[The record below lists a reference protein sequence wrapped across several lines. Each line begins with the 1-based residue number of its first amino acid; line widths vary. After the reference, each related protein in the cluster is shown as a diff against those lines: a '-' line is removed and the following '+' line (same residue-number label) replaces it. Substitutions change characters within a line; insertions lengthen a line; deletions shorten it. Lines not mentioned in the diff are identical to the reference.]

1 MKPRSNILDHVL
13 TASTTEALMDA
24 YGEWAEK
31 YDHDLTQAWGYFAP
45 QHAMRQ
51 VQRYAGDAS
60 VRILDAGCG
69 TGLVGQLLYE
79 NGFKTLD
86 GLDFSDGMLAQARK
100 KQIYQ
105 NLYQADMNQPLAM
118 AGGAYDLTTC
128 VGTFTASHVKPEALH
143 ELVRVT
149 RVGGFVVFTVRDT
162 FWAETRFDQTI
173 LALCHSN
180 AVRVHEW
187 RTEPCIDEEAS
198 ECKLLV
204 LEVLSATA
212 TC

>member
-13 TASTTEALMDA
+13 TASSTEALMDA

-60 VRILDAGCG
+60 MRILDAGCG

-79 NGFKTLD
+79 SDFKTLD

-105 NLYQADMNQPLAM
+105 NLY
-118 AGGAYDLTTC
+118 
-128 VGTFTASHVKPEALH
+128 
-143 ELVRVT
+143 
-149 RVGGFVVFTVRDT
+149 
-162 FWAETRFDQTI
+162 
-173 LALCHSN
+173 
-180 AVRVHEW
+180 
-187 RTEPCIDEEAS
+187 
-198 ECKLLV
+198 
-204 LEVLSATA
+204 
-212 TC
+212 